1 MSKPGEGTAKSLWYS
16 VGRGSSDGHSG
27 LVNVPEAHLALGPP
41 VCSLRFRGAAWTFT
55 DAVSGLQR
63 CRTLSCGLE
72 VKPSLTSETLDVTL
86 NRRLEQMTRS
96 AGLMVNTCLTVRVAR
111 VV

>member
-1 MSKPGEGTAKSLWYS
+1 MSKAGEGTAKSLWYS

-27 LVNVPEAHLALGPP
+27 LVNVPQAHLALGPA

-72 VKPSLTSETLDVTL
+72 IKPSLTSESLDVTL
-86 NRRLEQMTRS
+86 NRLEQMTRS

>member
-1 MSKPGEGTAKSLWYS
+1 MSKAGERTAKGLWYS
-16 VGRGSSDGHSG
+16 MGRGPSDGHSG
-27 LVNVPEAHLALGPP
+27 LVNVPQAHPALGPP
-41 VCSLRFRGAAWTFT
+41 ICSLGFRGAVRKFT
-55 DAVSGLQR
+55 DAVSGLQQ

-72 VKPSLTSETLDVTL
+72 VKPSLTSESLDVTP
-86 NRRLEQMTRS
+86 NRRLKQMIRS